1 MADLFHS
8 VMKITKLTAKTVKK
22 ANKVIKRT
30 MKNNKNSKEED
41 PHRPTQTTAETDVLP
56 IAWPLKKKKSP
67 WFIQWTHSDERFS
80 LTEDGAL
87 RVKLIKDCHGLKS
100 GAAFRANPHMI
111 LPADAATLSY
121 SVYFPPDFNFV
132 KGGKLPGLNIG
143 CNPMDCS
150 TGGGWSETGGSF
162 RIMFREHGAAIGYMY
177 MPLPGA
183 GPGAFDAQNDE
194 YKAVG
199 KVKGNA
205 GIDLWHGKN
214 GGDLQLKAGS
224 WNTVSI
230 SVRLNTP
237 GHSNGAVAVT
247 VNRRTRSLDGILWRL
262 NDNSKINAVNFVT
275 FFGGGSDVWNSP
287 VDTFVCYKDVS
298 FAAV

>member
-1 MADLFHS
+1 MPDLLES
-8 VMKITKLTAKTVKK
+8 VMKLTKLTAKTVKK
-22 ANKVIKRT
+22 ANKAIKKT
-30 MKNNKNSKEED
+30 MSKNNSKIESEAI
-41 PHRPTQTTAETDVLP
+41 HSTTQADTDVLP
-56 IAWPLKKKKSP
+56 ITWPLKKKKAP
-67 WFIQWTHSDERFS
+67 WYLQWTHGDERFS

-87 RVKLIKDCHGLKS
+87 RVELVKGCYGLKS
-100 GAAFRANPHMI
+100 GAAFRANPHMM

-121 SVYFPPDFNFV
+121 SVYFPPDFDFV
-132 KGGKLPGLNIG
+132 KGGKLPGVNIG

-150 TGGGWSETGGSF
+150 TGGGWSDTGGSF

-183 GPGAFDAQNDE
+183 GPGAFEAQNAE

-199 KVKGNA
+199 KVKSTA

-214 GGDLQLKAGS
+214 GGDLQLKPGS

-247 VNRRTRSLDGILWRL
+247 VNGRTRSLDGILWRL

-275 FFGGGSDVWNSP
+275 FFGGGSDDWSSP
-287 VDTFVCYKDVS
+287 VDTFVCYKDIA
-298 FAAV
+298 FAAN